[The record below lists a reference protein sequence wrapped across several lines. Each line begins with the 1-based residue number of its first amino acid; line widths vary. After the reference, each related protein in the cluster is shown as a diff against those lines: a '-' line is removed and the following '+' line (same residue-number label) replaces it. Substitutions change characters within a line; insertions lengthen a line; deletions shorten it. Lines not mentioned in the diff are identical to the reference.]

1 MRQWSSFK
9 NLPNIDFLGAVIIL
23 QLKEVAGAYGG
34 RQPHAAGPVLVQRR
48 TQRRRALES
57 ELRVKLEGR
66 SIGRRCH

>member
-1 MRQWSSFK
+1 MRQWSRLRICQTLIS
-9 NLPNIDFLGAVIIL
+9 LGAVIIL

-34 RQPHAAGPVLVQRR
+34 RQPHAAGSVLVQRR

-66 SIGRRCH
+66 AIGRRCH